1 MAETFKFELVSPEKI
16 LVSAD
21 VGEVIVPGSEG
32 DFTVLPR
39 HAPLI
44 STLRPGVLRIPGM
57 DGKLSEIYVRGGLAD
72 VGPDRLSVLAEQA
85 IPLAQVDRDLIAR
98 EIKNAEEDL
107 ADAQDED
114 TRRQAEDTL
123 ERLRSLSEALDLAA

>member
-21 VGEVIVPGSEG
+21 VAEVIVPGLEG
-32 DFTVLPR
+32 VFTVLPR

-44 STLRPGVLRIPGM
+44 AMLRPGVLRIPGM
-57 DGKLSEIYVRGGLAD
+57 EGNLGEIFVLGGLAD
-72 VGPDRLSVLAEQA
+72 VGPDSLTILSERAV
-85 IPLAQVDRDLIAR
+85 PLADVDRSYLAQ

-114 TRRQAEDTL
+114 KQRQATDTL
-123 ERLRSLSEALDLAA
+123 ERLRSMSEALDMAA